1 MVSHLRRGLSL
12 LIVIFAVLLAYG
24 AGYAHEARPG
34 YLDVRETTPGH
45 YDVLWKQP
53 ANGEYALRMSPVF
66 PAECKI
72 AGNTDLQL
80 LPGALMSRFSL
91 ACKDGLN
98 GKTIT
103 IAGLEMT
110 LTDVLVRI
118 HKDDGTE
125 ESHLAR
131 ATDTSVTI
139 VGRGRAFA
147 RAAIYLQ
154 LGIQHI
160 LMGVDHVLFVL
171 GLLLIAQNRWKL
183 LKTISAFTV
192 AHSITLAGAT
202 LGLVSVPAPP
212 LNAAIALS
220 ILFLGPEILRVRE
233 GGTSL
238 TIRWPWLIAFAFGL
252 LHGLGFA
259 SGLTTMG
266 LPRVE
271 IPLALLLFN
280 CGVEIGQLAF
290 VALVLSLERAF
301 RLMEIRWPQ
310 PVALL
315 PAYIVGGLGAF
326 WTIQRLFIFIGA
338 TA

>member
-1 MVSHLRRGLSL
+1 MSSLRRGLPL
-12 LIVIFAVLLAYG
+12 PVVIFAILLARG

-34 YLDVRETTPGH
+34 YLDLRETAPGH
-45 YDVLWKQP
+45 YDILWKQP

-72 AGNTDLQL
+72 SGDTNLQL
-80 LPGALMSRFSL
+80 LPGALMSRFRL
-91 ACKDGLN
+91 ACKGGLN
-98 GKTIT
+98 GKTVT

-110 LTDVLVRI
+110 LTDVLVRV
-118 HKDDGTE
+118 HKGDGTE

-131 ATDTSVTI
+131 ATGTSVTI
-139 VGRGRAFA
+139 GGRGGALA

-154 LGIQHI
+154 LGVQHI
-160 LMGVDHVLFVL
+160 LMGVDHLLFVL
-171 GLLLIAQNRWKL
+171 GLLLIAHNRWKL
-183 LKTISAFTV
+183 LKTISAFTI
-192 AHSITLAGAT
+192 AHSITLGGTT

-220 ILFLGPEILRVRE
+220 ILFLGPEILRARE

-252 LHGLGFA
+252 LHGFGFA

-266 LPRVE
+266 LPRAE

-301 RLMEIRWPQ
+301 RLMEIRWPR

-315 PAYIVGGLGAF
+315 PAYIVGVLGAF
-326 WTIQRLFIFIGA
+326 WTIQRLFIFIGI

>member
-1 MVSHLRRGLSL
+1 MSPLPRGLSL
-12 LIVIFAVLLAYG
+12 LAVIFAVLLACG
-24 AGYAHEARPG
+24 AAYAHEARPG
-34 YLDVRETTPGH
+34 YLELRETTPSH
-45 YDVLWKQP
+45 YDILWKQP
-53 ANGEYALRMSPVF
+53 ANGEYALRMSPLF
-66 PAECKI
+66 PAECEI
-72 AGNTDLQL
+72 SGSADRQL
-80 LPGALMSRFSL
+80 LSGALMSRFSL
-91 ACKDGLN
+91 ACKGGLD

-110 LTDVLVRI
+110 LTDVLVRV
-118 HKDDGTE
+118 HKRDGTE
-125 ESHLAR
+125 ETHLAR

-139 VGRGRAFA
+139 GGGGGALV
-147 RAAIYLQ
+147 RAAIYLR
-154 LGIQHI
+154 LGVQHI
-160 LMGVDHVLFVL
+160 LMGVDHLMFVL
-171 GLLLIAQNRWKL
+171 GLLLIVQNRWKL

-220 ILFLGPEILRVRE
+220 ILSLGPEILRACE

-238 TIRWPWLIAFAFGL
+238 TIRRPWLIAFAFGL
-252 LHGLGFA
+252 LHGFGFA
-259 SGLTTMG
+259 SGLTAMG
-266 LPRVE
+266 LPRAE

-290 VALVLSLERAF
+290 VALVLGLERAF

-315 PAYIVGGLGAF
+315 PAYTVGVLGAF
-326 WTIQRLFIFIGA
+326 CTIQRLFIFVGV